1 LWDGTSNLLV
11 EIVTDMVTGAYAH
24 NALAFMTP
32 TAYISS
38 VRYQSDSTNASTSAT
53 GTTALNRSNIRFIMS
68 PPNPDPQF
76 IVSPSAKNFGDVVLG
91 YAPNQTFSIFNAGGG
106 TLTVNSISISGSPFF
121 TLTDLPT
128 LPAALVMGTPATFK
142 VIYAPTAAGD
152 HTATVT
158 ITDNLRETHTV
169 ELSGHGVDT
178 TINELSHAENF
189 DDVSVPNLPMG
200 WSRIYEATVT
210 TGLVNTV
217 TTSPQS
223 PPNCVRFY
231 NPTDINTIAMLIA
244 PPLANTIPTNNVRV
258 KLWGKGTNYSIKVGV
273 MTDPTDASTFTE
285 IETLTFA
292 SAWAP
297 YQVSL
302 GSYTGT
308 GKFIAF
314 KHANNSTAQSIYIDD
329 VEFEMM
335 GANDLAALAL
345 SGNSSPSINTPTQ
358 YTVNVFNNGTASQS
372 NYNVKL
378 YNGNDVELATV
389 AGTIVAAGTSI
400 DIVLSWTPG
409 TQGAMSIY
417 AKVIL
422 AGDINPGN
430 DTTAPL
436 NIFVIA
442 ADLLSAEIGN
452 GTATNTTTGQPAPY
466 GTYMKNFRQ
475 QYLVLASELNDEG
488 GGPGNIY
495 SVGFNVQALNN
506 CSPMP
511 NYRIRIKPT
520 TQTVLTTTF
529 EVGDYVQVFQANEFM
544 PVEGWNTHGFS
555 TPYVWDGAANLLID
569 IVTDLIPGTYTQNAS
584 SPYTVTAL
592 NSSLRYQSDSAVAL
606 DSATGTVSVNRA
618 NMKFIMEALDMVD
631 MKAVSITGPTTP
643 NVNST
648 VNYVVSV
655 KNYSPTAQSNY
666 TVKLMKGNGV
676 EIASATGTTI
686 SPQQTLTFTLPWTP
700 AAVGE
705 NQLYGKVIMAG
716 DENPDN
722 DETSRLAV
730 FVMEA
735 GLLVAEIGTGTATN
749 TNTGAPAPYGTWY
762 RAFRQQL
769 LYRADDFFA
778 AGAAPGLISALA
790 FNVQNLDTCSPMLNF
805 TIRLKQTDQ
814 EALTTT
820 FEVGDYT
827 TVLQSDE
834 FMPTTDW
841 NLHNLATPF
850 LWDGASNL
858 LVDITTDMMVG
869 TLGRNALVYFSPTTY
884 NSSLRF
890 QSDSANGSTGVTGT
904 VALNRSNVRFY
915 MSALSADPLFLVS
928 PPAKDFGDVVLGYTP
943 SQTFRVINGG
953 GGTLTVNSIS
963 ISGNAFFALTDL
975 PTLPAQLTLGQTLPF
990 DVVYTPTT
998 AGDHTATITITDNL
1012 RQTHTVVLSGTGV
1025 DTTIYELSH
1034 SEGFDT
1040 VSIPNLPMGWNSI
1053 YQATA
1058 TTGYVKTLTTS
1069 PQSAPNCVAIYN
1081 PTDIN
1086 TIAMLIAP
1094 PLANTIPVNNVR
1106 VKLWGKGTN
1115 YSLKVG
1121 VMTNP
1126 ADPATFTEIET
1137 LTFVAAW
1144 APYEVSLA
1152 SYTGTGKFIAF
1163 KHACNAAGQTIYV
1176 DTVEFEMMGADD
1188 LAAISIV
1195 GNTTP
1200 SVNAA
1205 TNYTVSVY
1213 NNGTAAQS
1221 NYQVQIVND
1230 QGTVLANAAGQNIA
1244 PGATVNTVL
1253 SYTPTTQG
1261 TQVILG
1267 KVVLAGDINPGNNT
1281 SPPLNILV
1289 QSADILSVTIGT
1301 GNLTEGIPWEFY
1313 YKTSLFQTLYYPDEF
1328 GVFGQITG
1336 ISFYNN
1342 FVTNLS
1348 NTPIKLW
1355 LGTTTLTDLSAGWAD
1370 PTAMTLVY
1378 DGTMNFPSGQNT
1390 ITIPLIT
1397 PFNYFSDNL
1406 VLYAMRPLDASYY
1419 SSSDN
1424 FQAQTVG
1431 TNRARKLQND
1441 STVYDP
1447 MAPSAAGTL
1456 SGTFPKTTFFM
1467 TVDGMGSLSGTVT
1480 AAGSP
1485 LADVN
1490 ISVVDNSYQTTTS
1503 ASGQYGF
1510 SHILEGD
1517 YTLLAH
1523 KIGYEDHTA
1532 TFSIVEDQAT
1542 TVNIAMTASA
1552 SVSVTGSI
1560 VGSDNPAVGLSDGV
1574 ITLRGPLDYTA
1585 NTNAA
1590 GQFVVENVLSGNT
1603 YNYTIA
1609 RAGYQTATGTI
1620 IVGSTSYAMG
1630 TINLLELTL
1639 PPSGITATVNAA
1651 ETAVNLIWGAPGT
1664 PGNFHFFDFELDNG
1678 GWVASSNWTGTGLP
1692 NYPNGDWQWNNTYD
1706 VTNYDPSG
1714 STYAQVPPQTAY
1726 SGTGMIGTNIYGP
1739 YANCAVSGER
1749 SFLRQSFD
1757 LSVFSD
1763 PVLSF
1768 WHHMDGYNTWDYGQ
1782 ILVNGTEVWGTSAEA
1797 VFMPWQE
1804 LTIDL
1809 SAYEGLTE
1817 AEISFEW
1824 VSTTVVNYAGWYID
1838 DIYIGPADRVA
1849 YTSSPSII
1857 PGGFRLP
1864 SRPES
1869 AQLTEERAA
1878 SLHPAKNIASS
1889 PRQLV
1894 QDMPRPPI
1902 HTPSR
1907 LPLGYKVWRLEYGQ
1921 ENTPNLWV
1929 SLTPA
1934 MITDTTFVDPAWP
1947 GFPDGLYKWAVKTIY
1962 TNNVESNA
1970 GFSNNVRKQPNDM
1983 SAISISGNTTPTVGT
1998 PSEYT
2003 VRIKNTGTA
2012 PKAAGAYTVKIMSG
2026 TTELSSVAGPAIA
2039 VDQTIDF
2046 AVNWNPTAQGPIQI
2060 FAKVVLPDDSNPT
2073 NDQTP
2078 PISLLVMPAGQ
2089 FAYTVGNGDQ
2099 LANIPM
2105 YMYYKASLFQM
2116 IIYPAELGNF
2126 MGFVNAVQF
2135 YNNFLTDLPDK
2146 PTKIWFETTT
2156 LENLADGWVPIT
2168 NNSTLVF
2175 DGNVNYPSG
2184 ENTITIPFAEPFMY
2198 LNGENLLIT
2207 VQRPLDGAYFSSSDK
2222 FKAQTI
2228 GNNRARETHS
2238 DTIEY
2243 DPAVPPT
2250 AGVLSGQFPMT
2261 TLLGIPGGVGHLSGT
2276 VTTGTNNAPLE
2287 GVSVQI
2293 PNAGYAATTNAAG
2306 EYQIQYILPNTYN
2319 VDFSKYGYISQ
2330 TQVLELEEDE
2340 EAVMNANMNPMPKVP
2355 VNGTIIASDTGS
2367 GIAGAVIALTGY
2379 ANYSQSSSGNGAFTF
2394 PEVYANESYEY
2405 IISCPGYTSTTG
2417 IIDVGSTA
2425 YQMPTITLNEVAYAP
2440 HSVVA
2445 ELNTTYTAALLEWE
2459 APDPNAV
2466 EILESFEG
2474 TAFPP
2479 QDWSQIITN
2488 TGPQNSMGAYP
2499 TFKRLGTIEIAGE
2512 TNATPTHGS
2521 FQTGLWWSYEHQDE
2535 WLVTPTFNCPPD
2547 AYMKFDTRVFLGSD
2561 GEDHY
2566 YVKLSTDGGNSWQV
2580 LWDAS
2585 AQVGGLNAYATPIVV
2600 DLAAFGGQ
2608 QLALAFQAE
2617 DPPTNDGLWNPWFID
2632 NIYIGNAITTV
2643 SFEGPALRQNRPVLS
2658 SNMPAAEANS
2668 RSGKVSRN
2676 NNAPSVSK
2684 GKSPESRV
2692 LVGYEIYRF
2701 VSGQEANEASWS
2713 LLNDELQS
2721 ILSFEDEGWETLPN
2735 ATYRWGIKA
2744 IYTAGV
2750 SSPAALSNPLAKEN
2764 VTGNIVGFIRR
2775 SNGQGIA
2782 GATVAAS
2789 TYTAT
2794 SNSAGAYSLVL
2805 PVGAYSVSVSAQGFH
2820 SVTVENVVVSPQQN
2834 TTLNITLAGTAGE
2847 DELSPVTATALKG
2860 NSPNPFNPTTTIYYD
2875 ILEPCN
2881 VRLDVYNVKGQK
2893 VRSLLNETVKNGRH
2907 SIVFEARDDNGIP
2920 LSSGIY
2926 FYRFNA
2932 GKYNATRKMLLME

>member
-1 LWDGTSNLLV
+1 MKRTMLFILLLALALGAITNLGAQVEVTIGDGTTTNTSTGAPSPYGTWYKSFRQQLLYKANELFTAGATPGLITALGFNVQDLDTCTPMTNFTIRLKHTDQEALSTTFEVGDYTTVWQSDPFMPTTGWNLHTLTTPFLWDGTSNLLV
-11 EIVTDMVTGAYAH
+11 EIVTDLVTGAYAH
-24 NALAFMTP
+24 NALTYYTP

-38 VRYQSDSTNASTSAT
+38 VRYQSDSLNANTSLT
-53 GTTALNRSNIRFIMS
+53 GTTLMNRTNIRFVMS
-68 PPNPDPQF
+68 PLSTDPLF
-76 IVSPSAKNFGDVVLG
+76 LVGPPAKNFGDVVLG
-91 YAPNQTFSIFNAGGG
+91 YTPSQTFRVMNGGGG
-106 TLTVNSISISGSPFF
+106 TLTVNSISLSGNASFS
-121 TLTDLPT
+121 LTDLPT
-128 LPAALVMGTPATFK
+128 LPAQLILGEPISFNV
-142 VIYAPTAAGD
+142 VYAPTAAGD
-152 HTATVT
+152 HTATIT
-158 ITDNLRETHTV
+158 ITDNLRQTHTV
-169 ELSGHGVDT
+169 VLSGTGVDT
-178 TINELSHAENF
+178 TIYELSHNEGF
-189 DDVSVPNLPMG
+189 DTVAIPALPLG
-200 WSRIYEATVT
+200 WNSIYQATVGTGYVKTVT
-210 TGLVNTV
+210 TT
-217 TTSPQS
+217 PQS
-223 PPNCVRFY
+223 TPNCVAIY

-244 PPLANTIPTNNVRV
+244 PPLANTIPVNNVRV
-258 KLWGKGTNYSIKVGV
+258 KLWGKGTNYSLKVGV
-273 MTDPTDASTFTE
+273 MTNPSDPTTFTE
-285 IETLTFA
+285 IQTLTFTA
-292 SAWAP
+292 AWEQ

-302 GSYTGT
+302 GSYTGN

-314 KHANNSTAQSIYIDD
+314 KHANNALAQTIYLDT

-378 YNGNDVELATV
+378 YNGNNVELATV
-389 AGTIVAAGTSI
+389 AGTTVAAGTSV
-400 DIVLSWTPG
+400 DVVLSWTPS

-452 GTATNTTTGQPAPY
+452 GTATNTTTGSPAPY

-529 EVGDYVQVFQANEFM
+529 EVGNYTQVFQANEFM

-1419 SSSDN
+1419 SSTDD
-1424 FQAQTVG
+1424 FKAQTVG

-1441 STVYDP
+1441 SVVYDP

-1456 SGTFPKTTFFM
+1456 SGTFPMTTFFM
-1467 TVDGMGSLSGTVT
+1467 NVDGMGSLSGTVT

-1485 LADVN
+1485 LADVD
-1490 ISVVDNSYQTTTS
+1490 ISVVNNSYHTTTS
-1503 ASGQYGF
+1503 ASGQYSF
-1510 SHILEGD
+1510 SHIQEGD

-1532 TFSIVEDQAT
+1532 TFSIVEDQVT

-1552 SVSVTGSI
+1552 SVNVTGSI
-1560 VGSDNPAVGLSDGV
+1560 VGSDNPSVGLSDGV
-1574 ITLRGPLDYTA
+1574 INLYGVINYTA

-1603 YNYTIA
+1603 YNYTIS
-1609 RAGYQTATGTI
+1609 RAGYQNATGTI

-1639 PPSGITATVNAA
+1639 PPSAITATVNTA
-1651 ETAVNLIWGAPGT
+1651 ETAVNLVWGAPGT
-1664 PGNFHFFDFELDNG
+1664 PGNFHFFDFEDDNG

-1692 NYPNGDWQWNNTYD
+1692 NYPNGDWQWNNTYN
-1706 VTNYDPSG
+1706 VANYNTAGGDTP
-1714 STYAQVPPQTAY
+1714 QVPPQAAH
-1726 SGTGMIGTNIYGP
+1726 SGTGMVGTNIYGP
-1739 YANCAVSGER
+1739 YANCAISGER

-1757 LSVFSD
+1757 LSNFDS

-1782 ILVNGTEVWGTSAEA
+1782 IMVNGNVVWGTSALA

-1804 LTIDL
+1804 LTVDL
-1809 SAYEGLTE
+1809 SAYASLTE

-1838 DIYIGPADRVA
+1838 DIYIGPADRALYASAPANIVSGDFRF
-1849 YTSSPSII
+1849 TSK
-1857 PGGFRLP
+1857 
-1864 SRPES
+1864 PES
-1869 AQLTEERAA
+1869 AQLAEESASQQDSRRA
-1878 SLHPAKNIASS
+1878 SQGPARQMASS
-1889 PRQLV
+1889 LSQPL
-1894 QDMPRPPI
+1894 
-1902 HTPSR
+1902 HNPSR

-1921 ENTPNLWV
+1921 ENTPALWT

-1934 MITDTTFVDPAWP
+1934 MITDTTFTDPAWAS
-1947 GFPDGLYKWAVKTIY
+1947 FPDGMYKWAVKTIY

-1983 SAISISGNTTPTVGT
+1983 SALTISGNSTPSVGS

-2003 VRIKNTGTA
+2003 VRIKNTGTSA
-2012 PKAAGAYTVKIMSG
+2012 KAAGSYTVKIMSG
-2026 TTELSSVAGPAIA
+2026 TTELVSVAGPAIA
-2039 VDQTIDF
+2039 VNQTIDL
-2046 AVNWNPTAQGPIQI
+2046 AINWNPTQQGPIQV
-2060 FAKVVLPDDSNPT
+2060 FGKVVLVGDSEPT

-2078 PISLLVMPAGQ
+2078 PITLLVMPAGQ
-2089 FAYTVGNGDQ
+2089 FAYTVGDGSQ
-2099 LANIPM
+2099 LANIPV
-2105 YMYYKASLFQM
+2105 YMYYKSSLFQM
-2116 IIYPAELGNF
+2116 MLYPAELSNF
-2126 MGFVNAVQF
+2126 TGFINGIQF
-2135 YNNFLTDLPDK
+2135 YNNFVTNLPDK

-2168 NNSTLVF
+2168 TSSTLVF
-2175 DGNVNYPSG
+2175 DSNVTYPMG
-2184 ENTITIPFAEPFMY
+2184 ENTVTIPFAEPFMY
-2198 LNGENLLIT
+2198 LNGQNLLIT

-2222 FKAQTI
+2222 FKSQTI
-2228 GNNRARETHS
+2228 GTNRARETHS

-2243 DPAVPPT
+2243 DPTAPPT

-2261 TLLGIPGGVGHLSGT
+2261 TLLGIPGGVGHLNGT
-2276 VTTGTNNAPLE
+2276 VTTGTGNTPLE
-2287 GVSVQI
+2287 GVLVQFTD
-2293 PNAGYAATTNAAG
+2293 AGYQATTNTAG
-2306 EYQIQYILPNTYN
+2306 EYEIRYIIPGTYN
-2319 VDFSKYGYISQ
+2319 LAFSSYGYITH
-2330 TQVLELEEDE
+2330 TQVLVLAEDE
-2340 EAVMNANMNPMPKVP
+2340 QAVINVNMQPMPKVA
-2355 VNGTIIASDTGS
+2355 VSGTIVASDTGS
-2367 GIAGAVIALTGY
+2367 ALAGASITLTGY
-2379 ANYSQSSSGNGAFTF
+2379 ANYTQSSTGNGSFTF
-2394 PEVYANESYEY
+2394 PAVYANQSYEY

-2417 IIDVGSTA
+2417 IIDVAATA
-2425 YQMPTITLNEVAYAP
+2425 YQMGTITLNEIAYAP

-2445 ELNTTYTAALLEWE
+2445 ALNSTYTAVNLQWE

-2466 EILESFEG
+2466 EILESFENA
-2474 TAFPP
+2474 TFPP

-2488 TGPQNSMGAYP
+2488 AGAANSMGVYP
-2499 TFKRLGTIEIAGE
+2499 TFKRLGNIEIAGD

-2521 FQTGLWWSYEHQDE
+2521 YQTGLWWSYEHQDE
-2535 WLVTPTFNCPPD
+2535 WLLTPSFNCPPD
-2547 AYMKFDTRVFLGSD
+2547 AYLRFDSYVFLGSD
-2561 GEDHY
+2561 NGDHY
-2566 YVKLSTDGGNSWQV
+2566 CVKASIDGGNSWQM

-2585 AQVGGLNAYATPIVV
+2585 AQTGGQSTYNAPFVV
-2600 DLAAFGGQ
+2600 DLAPYGGQ
-2608 QLALAFQAE
+2608 QITLAFQAE
-2617 DPPTNDGLWNPWFID
+2617 DPPSNDGLWYTWFID
-2632 NIYIGNAITTV
+2632 NIYIGNTIAPV
-2643 SFEGPALRQNRPVLS
+2643 SFDGPALLPQRSVAS
-2658 SNMPAAEANS
+2658 SVMPAAEALT
-2668 RSGKVSRN
+2668 RDGRAGN
-2676 NNAPSVSK
+2676 NNKLKAYAPA
-2684 GKSPESRV
+2684 KSDKRDDRV
-2692 LVGYEIYRF
+2692 LVGYKIYRF
-2701 VSGQEANEASWS
+2701 VSGQEANEASWT
-2713 LLNDELQS
+2713 LLNDEAITALT
-2721 ILSFEDEGWETLPN
+2721 FADEGWEALVN
-2735 ATYRWGIKA
+2735 STYRWGVKA
-2744 IYTAGV
+2744 VYTADV
-2750 SSPAALSNPLAKEN
+2750 SSPAALSNPLAKET
-2764 VTGNIVGFIRR
+2764 VTGNIVGFVRKTG
-2775 SNGQGIA
+2775 GQGIA
-2782 GATVAAS
+2782 GATVAAGS
-2789 TYTAT
+2789 YTAT
-2794 SNSAGAYSLVL
+2794 TNAAGAY
-2805 PVGAYSVSVSAQGFH
+2805 
-2820 SVTVENVVVSPQQN
+2820 
-2834 TTLNITLAGTAGE
+2834 
-2847 DELSPVTATALKG
+2847 
-2860 NSPNPFNPTTTIYYD
+2860 
-2875 ILEPCN
+2875 
-2881 VRLDVYNVKGQK
+2881 
-2893 VRSLLNETVKNGRH
+2893 
-2907 SIVFEARDDNGIP
+2907 
-2920 LSSGIY
+2920 
-2926 FYRFNA
+2926 
-2932 GKYNATRKMLLME
+2932 